1 MGDELVILARSFPT
15 TMVSAYTSVM
25 FCWMRQKFYLFNL
38 CHISFRHKRAFK
50 IITFTQFFLPV
61 RRVKTIFMS
70 QRILEVEKMAQF
82 LGAPVT
88 LSEDLSRLWSPAP
101 TWYLTAIHGSSSRGR
116 WCPLLTLQRTRY
128 THGTHAYMQAKG
140 KTLIYRE

>member
-1 MGDELVILARSFPT
+1 MGDELAILARSFPT

-38 CHISFRHKRAFK
+38 CHISPGTKEPSKLLPSH
-50 IITFTQFFLPV
+50 IFFLPV

-88 LSEDLSRLWSPAP
+88 LSEDLGRLWSPVP
-101 TWYLTAIHGSSSRGR
+101 TWCLTIIHGSSSRSS

-128 THGTHAYMQAKG
+128 THGAHAYMQAKG